1 MGYEEAKEK
10 TLEICLYKMGYGGKS
25 SEKTGPNLL
34 KNGMLET
41 CQVPKVGLLELSNP
55 VLIHSTMNVPG
66 VCQPPYYCIAPLKQ
80 CVHSSSV
87 CVRDTII

>member
-1 MGYEEAKEK
+1 
-10 TLEICLYKMGYGGKS
+10 MGYGGKS

-55 VLIHSTMNVPG
+55 VLIHSTMNVPACVYSMQGLTGNVTG
-66 VCQPPYYCIAPLKQ
+66 VCQPPVLMHSATAAVCALQQ
-80 CVHSSSV
+80 CV
-87 CVRDTII
+87 CQG

>member
-41 CQVPKVGLLELSNP
+41 CQVPKVGLLELSTP
-55 VLIHSTMNVPG
+55 VLMHSTVPVCMQGLTGNVPG
-66 VCQPPYYCIAPLKQ
+66 VCQGN
-80 CVHSSSV
+80 
-87 CVRDTII
+87 TIRQHMRGTQNV

>member
-55 VLIHSTMNVPG
+55 VLIHSTMNVPACVYSMQGLTGNVTG
-66 VCQPPYYCIAPLKQ
+66 VCQPPY
-80 CVHSSSV
+80 
-87 CVRDTII
+87 